1 MAWFQAHHGLPATGQ
16 VDGAT
21 AGALRHA
28 SDAALLRTFRT
39 ADDLGPEEL
48 ATLIP
53 PKGYPA

>member
-16 VDGAT
+16 VCDAP

-28 SDAALLRTFRT
+28 SDAELLRTFRT
-39 ADDLGPEEL
+39 ADDLGPKEL
-48 ATLIP
+48 LTLIP